1 MSLHALERQWLRLW
15 KGPPGRRF
23 QNLYRRSHRPGER
36 EHLST
41 HVVRFGLAAVFLA
54 VGIILIFLPLVY
66 IPFLL
71 GGAAM
76 LASESSLIARGL
88 DRTEAW
94 GRRTGRRWQE
104 KLGLSTR
111 DVNVIGAVVAIG
123 FIATAGYAFY
133 RKFQH

>member
-23 QNLYRRSHRPGER
+23 QNLYRRSHRPGEHD
-36 EHLST
+36 HLST
-41 HVVRFGLAAVFLA
+41 HLVRFGLAAVFLA
-54 VGIILIFLPLVY
+54 VGIVLIFLPLVY

-71 GGAAM
+71 GSAAM

-88 DRTEAW
+88 DHSEAW
-94 GRRTGRRWQE
+94 SRRFGRRWKE

-111 DVNVIGAVVAIG
+111 TVNVISAVIAIG
-123 FIATAGYAFY
+123 FVATAGYAFY
-133 RKFQH
+133 RRFQH